1 MFLHIAQIEQ
11 WIKLTSR
18 DSATIS
24 ATRAIFQDSIIKST
38 EHTDW
43 HVIIRLPITL
53 TATEKGTFINTG
65 FNILK
70 QDIDPIREDFE
81 LYLLVSLND
90 ELKFLFPL
98 NLATDL
104 VCNRFT
110 DEEVFDEII
119 HHFC

>member
-11 WIKLTSR
+11 WIKLNSR

-24 ATRAIFQDSIIKST
+24 ATRAIFQDSIVTST
-38 EHTDW
+38 EHPDW
-43 HVIIRLPITL
+43 HAIIRLPITL
-53 TATEKGTFINTG
+53 TATKKGTFINTG
-65 FNILK
+65 FNIFK
-70 QDIDPIREDFE
+70 QAIDPISEDIE
-81 LYLLVSLND
+81 LFLLVRLDD
-90 ELKFLFPL
+90 ELKSLFPL

-119 HHFC
+119 HHFS

>member
-1 MFLHIAQIEQ
+1 M
-11 WIKLTSR
+11 S
-18 DSATIS
+18 
-24 ATRAIFQDSIIKST
+24 
-38 EHTDW
+38 
-43 HVIIRLPITL
+43 
-53 TATEKGTFINTG
+53 TG

-70 QDIDPIREDFE
+70 QAIDPISEEIE

-90 ELKFLFPL
+90 ESLFPL